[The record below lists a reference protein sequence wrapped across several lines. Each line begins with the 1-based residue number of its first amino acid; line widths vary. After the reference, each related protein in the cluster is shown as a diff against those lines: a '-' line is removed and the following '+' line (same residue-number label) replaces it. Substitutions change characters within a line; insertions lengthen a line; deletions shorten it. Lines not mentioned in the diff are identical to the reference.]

1 MLSEWRTTAVA
12 MSKSVYAAIG
22 RKIREIPLEKPVSS
36 YEWEELVQKMC
47 ASDDADL
54 QNIGNKEHDVLEQ
67 INSKHKKK
75 QE

>member
-1 MLSEWRTTAVA
+1 MEGTKEAT
-12 MSKSVYAAIG
+12 YAEIA
-22 RKIREIPLEKPVSS
+22 RRIREVPLDRQGSS

-67 INSKHKKK
+67 INSKHKEK